1 MDKLTQATAF
11 YHRSTAQSEP
21 ERSYSLLAY
30 LYSQSVIRH
39 TSLLFAVWSAKGW
52 GPHAFGKMVH
62 PGPNPYLPSTTA
74 TSSTDRNG
82 VTVTIVNGTKR
93 ASYAE
98 LERLTTITGITR
110 TQIAGILAQ
119 AHGPWLLHLAAR
131 ERIAI
136 LQTVAGMFGTLGY
149 QRKEAYILREL
160 LGSIMDLIVCG
171 REENSG
177 ARANTA
183 GLGIRG
189 APVGSSTTTPGTV
202 GVRENPRV
210 EGNESLLR
218 IIKHICRVH
227 GVDIES
233 VKLIDRSIL
242 GAATSNGDSAD
253 DEDGDELSDSATDP
267 FGWPELQIGIIRE
280 AIAVA
285 EALPGRCTLLQVH
298 AGYGTESLAAD
309 YPSVA
314 QFSLSSLKTLY
325 PVMSQNDQLH
335 LYRTA
340 NRALTTAIRRGDRRT
355 VEYWAGKPIVSIEM
369 LP

>member
-1 MDKLTQATAF
+1 
-11 YHRSTAQSEP
+11 
-21 ERSYSLLAY
+21 
-30 LYSQSVIRH
+30 
-39 TSLLFAVWSAKGW
+39 
-52 GPHAFGKMVH
+52 MVH
-62 PGPNPYLPSTTA
+62 PGSSPYLPSTTA
-74 TSSTDRNG
+74 TSSTDRDG
-82 VTVTIVNGTKR
+82 VTITIVNGTKR

-149 QRKEAYILREL
+149 LRKEAYILREL

-177 ARANTA
+177 PRANTA

-189 APVGSSTTTPGTV
+189 APAGSNTTTPGTV

-210 EGNESLLR
+210 EGNDSLLR

-227 GVDIES
+227 GVDIEC
-233 VKLIDRSIL
+233 VKLVDRSIT
-242 GAATSNGDSAD
+242 GAASNGDSAD
-253 DEDGDELSDSATDP
+253 DVDEEDLSDSPADP

-285 EALPGRCTLLQVH
+285 EALPGRRIASQTHTVTGFEFLV
-298 AGYGTESLAAD
+298 AD

>member
-1 MDKLTQATAF
+1 M
-11 YHRSTAQSEP
+11 
-21 ERSYSLLAY
+21 
-30 LYSQSVIRH
+30 
-39 TSLLFAVWSAKGW
+39 WSAKGW

-119 AHGPWLLHLAAR
+119 AHGPWLLHLDAR

-177 ARANTA
+177 ARANAA

-189 APVGSSTTTPGTV
+189 APVATSTTTPGTV

-233 VKLIDRSIL
+233 VKLVDRSIL
-242 GAATSNGDSAD
+242 GTASNGDSANDAD
-253 DEDGDELSDSATDP
+253 DEDLSDSATDP

-285 EALPGRCTLLQVH
+285 EALPGRCTLNHVH
-298 AGYGTESLAAD
+298 TEYDTDALATD

-325 PVMSQNDQLH
+325 PVMSQSDQLH